1 MSLFTFYDELY
12 GVTFHLFENK
22 NSNFIKRFI
31 SNEYDTEFPLDT
43 DTLDGCCVE
52 LSADKG
58 YAIIIVLS
66 GRFDNSSHAV
76 STLAHECYHAVEFV
90 LRDRG
95 VASNKSTSEAWAYYL
110 SYLMEKFLTH
120 LKSKR
125 KRTK

>member
-1 MSLFTFYDELY
+1 MAPYTFYDELY
-12 GVTFHLFENK
+12 GVNFHLFVAK
-22 NSNFIKRFI
+22 SNAYIKKFI
-31 SNEYDTEFPLDT
+31 NDAYDTEIDVNT
-43 DTLDGCCVE
+43 DEIDGCCCAFPSNE
-52 LSADKG
+52 G
-58 YAIIIVLS
+58 YTVFIVL
-66 GRFDNSSHAV
+66 NSKYDDSPRVVA
-76 STLAHECYHAVEFV
+76 TLAHECYHAVEFV